1 MSYEDVI
8 RVAEAKIDPARF
20 RRIEGEIG
28 AKDQPYV
35 ITEFLKP
42 GIEELCQVL
51 PPRLARAIVAYSD
64 KRGWLGTV
72 YFGMELKTTTVWGY
86 LRFWALAKLHRFR
99 PKSWRYAEEQIA
111 IEAWLARVLAR
122 REALRRSRARSRRVR
137 APDQGLRRYLEARHR
152 RITRPSRR
160 A

>member
-86 LRFWALAKLHRFR
+86 LRFLGRSRSCIGGA
-99 PKSWRYAEEQIA
+99 
-111 IEAWLARVLAR
+111 
-122 REALRRSRARSRRVR
+122 REAGAITKSKSQSKPGSRASSRRRSFRLTWRSKS
-137 APDQGLRRYLEARHR
+137 
-152 RITRPSRR
+152 PS
-160 A
+160 AHA